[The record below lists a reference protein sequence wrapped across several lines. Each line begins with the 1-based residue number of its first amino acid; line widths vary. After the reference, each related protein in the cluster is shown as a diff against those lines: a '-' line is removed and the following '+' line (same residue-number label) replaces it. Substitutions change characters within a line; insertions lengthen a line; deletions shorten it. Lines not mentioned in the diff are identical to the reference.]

1 MVIKC
6 ILCLSSALV
15 WQVELSCDLTLSPT
29 VFRLRPNPNFNM
41 PRLSVH
47 TAMLDELTA
56 HHHLIQQQCFQRHIS
71 KVLSDLSETDL
82 SDSSHSFGSPFSF
95 GSPISIDT
103 PDIALSSELSAHSE
117 SDHGLAA
124 STSSSDSD
132 MSITD
137 FKIGYYKN
145 WQHQY
150 NELVNHINSSQIL
163 LQAPPVPKSSQLHLL
178 DHWRLHD
185 PDHFHCKVRVDP
197 KTFDSLVELISDDPI
212 FSNHSNCPQFPVH
225 LQLLEFAGPVGSGFL
240 TKFGPTGPVAVAT
253 KSKFLATATATA
265 KNR

>member
-1 MVIKC
+1 
-6 ILCLSSALV
+6 
-15 WQVELSCDLTLSPT
+15 
-29 VFRLRPNPNFNM
+29 
-41 PRLSVH
+41 
-47 TAMLDELTA
+47 
-56 HHHLIQQQCFQRHIS
+56 
-71 KVLSDLSETDL
+71 
-82 SDSSHSFGSPFSF
+82 
-95 GSPISIDT
+95 
-103 PDIALSSELSAHSE
+103 
-117 SDHGLAA
+117 
-124 STSSSDSD
+124 